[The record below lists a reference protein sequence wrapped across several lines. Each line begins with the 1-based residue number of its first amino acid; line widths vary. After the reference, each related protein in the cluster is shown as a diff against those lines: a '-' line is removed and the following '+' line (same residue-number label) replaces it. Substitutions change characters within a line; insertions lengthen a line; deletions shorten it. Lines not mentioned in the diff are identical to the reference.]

1 MSTGLLWIGKSE
13 RLFSHPTLLHHGFDG
28 RPFFGK
34 AFVILHQCSHD
45 GLTLIL
51 ALIRMDQLRG
61 DDLYNF
67 VFNLLDQLPVGIQLI
82 RVL

>member
-28 RPFFGK
+28 RPFFGE
-34 AFVILHQCSHD
+34 AFVILHQCSHNK
-45 GLTLIL
+45 LTLIL

-82 RVL
+82 CVL